1 MDEQGTQMVFYELS
15 IECDSM
21 NRKFEGNTHYVR
33 RYTALGTFN
42 GDSYWELDEG
52 FMDGC

>member
-21 NRKFEGNTHYVR
+21 NRKFEGNTHYEIIYVLSQKESE
-33 RYTALGTFN
+33 YVEVF
-42 GDSYWELDEG
+42 
-52 FMDGC
+52 